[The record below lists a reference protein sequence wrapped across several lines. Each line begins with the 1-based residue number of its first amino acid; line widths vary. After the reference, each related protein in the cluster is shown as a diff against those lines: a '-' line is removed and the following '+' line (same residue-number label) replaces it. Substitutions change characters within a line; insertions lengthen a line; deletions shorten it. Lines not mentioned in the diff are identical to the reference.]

1 MRLSGR
7 SARFLVERGMHAPPR
22 RTRIGAS
29 SLRQDYGRPRMPI
42 DGRKWRPRG
51 GRATSSSRCSFHAST
66 FLNVCLLDHLSPFSL
81 SPLVQRIPARPLSVS
96 TVRSWRDRTCARACA
111 HSTRRGNVRGCVKRS
126 NGRGIFVSFIPF
138 DST

>member
-66 FLNVCLLDHLSPFSL
+66 FLNVCLLGHLSSLPSSFSPTDPRSTIKCL
-81 SPLVQRIPARPLSVS
+81 HGTVVERPNV
-96 TVRSWRDRTCARACA
+96 RACMCA
-111 HSTRRGNVRGCVKRS
+111 LDASWKCTRLCKTIER
-126 NGRGIFVSFIPF
+126 
-138 DST
+138 

>member
-7 SARFLVERGMHAPPR
+7 SARFLVERGMHAPPL

-29 SLRQDYGRPRMPI
+29 SLRQDYGDQGCRSMGGNGAREAAVQRRPVAAPSTRQLFLTFVYS
-42 DGRKWRPRG
+42 
-51 GRATSSSRCSFHAST
+51 ATSP
-66 FLNVCLLDHLSPFSL
+66 LSPL
-81 SPLVQRIPARPLSVS
+81 PLVQRIPARPLSVS